1 LGTAVGTFVLGRLVS
16 PARRQRWMG
25 IMAVGSCAV
34 LMLCWARPGF
44 AASLVIFMVAG
55 LFAGYQIAAN
65 AAFVAAVPAERRGQ
79 AFGLANGGMQ
89 VFQGIWFIIV
99 GALASLLGPGAVIAL
114 SGGIGTVIAVA
125 LAARWAARTMPVTS
139 RT

>member
-1 LGTAVGTFVLGRLVS
+1 
-16 PARRQRWMG
+16 M
-25 IMAVGSCAV
+25 I
-34 LMLCWARPGF
+34 
-44 AASLVIFMVAG
+44 
-55 LFAGYQIAAN
+55 

-89 VFQGIWFIIV
+89 VFQGIWFIVV

-114 SGGIGTVIAVA
+114 SGGIGTVIAIA
-125 LAARWAARTMPVTS
+125 PAARWAPRTMPVAS